1 MSKNLAGKEG
11 GIRIDVPF
19 HLKGSHRQLQSLAFN
34 MKTKKPSMRRNIRF
48 NDNTMDLSMDFS
60 FDGNSWKTV
69 EPTEAAE
76 AMRSR
81 QERSSSVST
90 EELAEILG
98 E

>member
-1 MSKNLAGKEG
+1 
-11 GIRIDVPF
+11 
-19 HLKGSHRQLQSLAFN
+19 
-34 MKTKKPSMRRNIRF
+34 
-48 NDNTMDLSMDFS
+48 MDFS

-76 AMRSR
+76 AMRGR